1 MDSIINFFRD
11 VLAML
16 PTIKFMDII
25 DILLVTFVL
34 YTLIMMIQTT
44 GAARIA
50 KSIVLLLV
58 LAVVTKLLNM
68 YLMSFLLDRVLEIGL
83 IALVIMFQPELRRML
98 EKIGSK
104 SLRELLSTKQEQRE
118 IDRVIGETVN
128 ACEIMSRERT
138 GVLIVFE
145 RETSLID
152 YQKTGTVIDA
162 RVSSELLRNLFFTKA
177 SLHDGA
183 VIIRNER
190 IAAAG
195 CVLPLT
201 QSRNISSDLGTRHR
215 AGIGMSEV
223 SDAVVVIV
231 SEETGTISV
240 AVNGMLKRHLAPQTL
255 NGCCSRSLRRSARK
269 RPIIPSS
276 VCASASVARTVEKKR
291 MIRMQKHKILS
302 FLLALLVSIGLWVYA
317 VTVVNPNDK
326 TTVRGVRVRLVGTAD
341 LESNGLMVTGGEE
354 QYIDVEISGSRSDLK
369 ELNSSSLEAI
379 ADVSNISSAGD
390 FDVSWTLDPPSNIA
404 SGDIKA
410 RQLHGQ

>member
-255 NGCCSRSLRRSARK
+255 ER
-269 RPIIPSS
+269 
-276 VCASASVARTVEKKR
+276 
-291 MIRMQKHKILS
+291 
-302 FLLALLVSIGLWVYA
+302 LL
-317 VTVVNPNDK
+317 
-326 TTVRGVRVRLVGTAD
+326 
-341 LESNGLMVTGGEE
+341 
-354 QYIDVEISGSRSDLK
+354 LK
-369 ELNSSSLEAI
+369 ELAPKREERTYNPVKRLRKRIGRTHRRKEKDDSDAEA
-379 ADVSNISSAGD
+379 
-390 FDVSWTLDPPSNIA
+390 
-404 SGDIKA
+404 
-410 RQLHGQ
+410 

>member
-104 SLRELLSTKQEQRE
+104 SFRELLSTKQEQRE

-183 VIIRNER
+183 VIIRNDR

-201 QSRNISSDLGTRHR
+201 ENHNISSDLGTRHR
-215 AGIGMSEV
+215 AGIGISEV

-240 AVNGMLKRHLAPQTL
+240 AISGMLKRHLAPQTL
-255 NGCCSRSLRRSARK
+255 EKLLLNELAPQREEKTRNPLKLLRRKQKENKDA
-269 RPIIPSS
+269 
-276 VCASASVARTVEKKR
+276 KK
-291 MIRMQKHKILS
+291 
-302 FLLALLVSIGLWVYA
+302 
-317 VTVVNPNDK
+317 
-326 TTVRGVRVRLVGTAD
+326 
-341 LESNGLMVTGGEE
+341 
-354 QYIDVEISGSRSDLK
+354 
-369 ELNSSSLEAI
+369 
-379 ADVSNISSAGD
+379 
-390 FDVSWTLDPPSNIA
+390 
-404 SGDIKA
+404 
-410 RQLHGQ
+410 

>member
-1 MDSIINFFRD
+1 MDSIISFFRD

-104 SLRELLSTKQEQRE
+104 SFRELLSTKQEQRE

-255 NGCCSRSLRRSARK
+255 ER
-269 RPIIPSS
+269 
-276 VCASASVARTVEKKR
+276 
-291 MIRMQKHKILS
+291 
-302 FLLALLVSIGLWVYA
+302 LL
-317 VTVVNPNDK
+317 
-326 TTVRGVRVRLVGTAD
+326 
-341 LESNGLMVTGGEE
+341 
-354 QYIDVEISGSRSDLK
+354 LK
-369 ELNSSSLEAI
+369 ELAPKREEKTYNPVKRLRKRIGRTHRRKEKDDSDAEA
-379 ADVSNISSAGD
+379 
-390 FDVSWTLDPPSNIA
+390 
-404 SGDIKA
+404 
-410 RQLHGQ
+410 